1 MGVLHMASIKDYC
14 NENNPKA
21 VNYDGLE
28 AAIIGVGQQYT
39 KPAVLIYSAKKI
51 IQVLMKQGM
60 TYNEA
65 LDYYGHNIEC
75 MWVGAEETPIIMDDL
90 SVDLK
95 EKDQVHEPTDK
106 FTKGESHALT
116 PRSNQGGRCPA
127 PRKNV
132 SRVQSRVRSTHRRR
146 N

>member
-1 MGVLHMASIKDYC
+1 VTVASLKDYI

-39 KPAVLIYSAKKI
+39 KPAVLIYSARKI
-51 IQVLMKQGM
+51 IEVLMKQGM
-60 TYNEA
+60 TQDEA
-65 LDYYGHNIEC
+65 MDYYGHNIEC

-95 EKDQVHEPTDK
+95 EKDQDHEATDT
-106 FTKGESHALT
+106 FIKGESHALT
-116 PRSNQGGRCPA
+116 PRCKQGGRRPP
-127 PRKNV
+127 PRKDV
-132 SRVQSRVRSTHRRR
+132 PRIQGRMRSTHHRSD
-146 N
+146 

>member
-1 MGVLHMASIKDYC
+1 MGVLHMASIKDYI

-95 EKDQVHEPTDK
+95 EKDQDHEPTDK
-106 FTKGESHALT
+106 FIKGEPHALT
-116 PRSNQGGRCPA
+116 PRSPEGRRRPP
-127 PRKNV
+127 PRKDV
-132 SRVQSRVRSTHRRR
+132 SRVQGRVRSAHRRR
-146 N
+146 S

>member
-21 VNYDGLE
+21 ANYDGLE

-39 KPAVLIYSAKKI
+39 KPPVLIYSARKI
-51 IQVLMKQGM
+51 IEVLMKQGM
-60 TYNEA
+60 THIEA
-65 LDYYGHNIEC
+65 LEYYGHNIEC
-75 MWVGAEETPIIMDDL
+75 MWIGAEETPIIMDDL

-95 EKDQVHEPTDK
+95 EKDQEHEATDT
-106 FTKGESHALT
+106 FIKGKTHALT
-116 PRSNQGGRCPA
+116 SRSNQSGRRPP

-132 SRVQSRVRSTHRRR
+132 PRVQGRMRSAHRRSD
-146 N
+146 